1 MKCVILYD
9 KLVIVIFDTSNLY
22 KYYLY
27 YIIYIYFKVFKL
39 IIMIQFKNVK
49 FDIDTGEHVK
59 FFEPEH
65 YKTLFDIKLDELI
78 ENITSNEKGERN
90 ILLPTKHI
98 PPSYSII
105 EQTGEYKDD
114 NRELKDTFTDFV
126 NDVILN
132 DENSLFNFL
141 YIITVLFQ
149 DAISVYKTKKG
160 LKENDIFFIL
170 KGGNVLR
177 FVAKNFLFDISGGT
191 SDILLDYYGKFFK
204 RSDADF
210 SIIINPKLDNYENI
224 FDDLSLLSYNLLKY
238 IQSIFDINKTRFF
251 EWYKYDNIQKKHL
264 LNELYKEI
272 NDLDL
277 SKNDTWTNRQIT
289 GLAFENTSTNTNLS
303 YINPPDIAVRF
314 KDRFDLNTD
323 TLLWP
328 IDNTNDEIYVSYNEA
343 LSFMKDR
350 LIKFNLIR
358 AKYGFSVHYYDKV
371 KQQNDVIS
379 VGGELIDVSI
389 GHRDDE
395 FVAKFYNSVD
405 KYISLFELSISNTR
419 LFKFRSYS
427 LVYLFKDLYR
437 ILFLDVEYPWRD
449 RKYVKRLNRLFYVGY
464 IDLFAQFPDNKKRL
478 NYLNLLLKIILA
490 IEKTLVYE
498 NTTRTTSSK
507 VRDSIQ
513 SLKNKTDNSPVIL
526 DLFLDKT
533 LDLLLYDKDSSSTI
547 DKNTPYDSRE
557 THAPYNVD
565 KTSQSVKNQKQDLDL
580 ISKSYSKSYSKNTPS
595 LKHIESTSSIDD
607 ISPDIINISDKSLFE
622 HKMDYIEACKENM
635 EILLLSFKNID
646 MYCYKYAF
654 KEDFLY
660 ENVL

>member
-1 MKCVILYD
+1 M
-9 KLVIVIFDTSNLY
+9 
-22 KYYLY
+22 
-27 YIIYIYFKVFKL
+27 
-39 IIMIQFKNVK
+39 QFKNVK
-49 FDIDTGEHVK
+49 FDIDSGEHVK
-59 FFEPEH
+59 FFEPDN
-65 YKTLFDIKLDELI
+65 YKNLFDIKLDELI
-78 ENITSNEKGERN
+78 DNITANEKGERK
-90 ILLPTKHI
+90 ILLPTKNI
-98 PPSYSII
+98 PPSHSSI
-105 EQTGEYKDD
+105 EHTSEYKDD
-114 NRELKDTFTDFV
+114 NIGLKDTFTDFV

-149 DAISVYKTKKG
+149 DAISVYKIKKR

-191 SDILLDYYGKFFK
+191 SDILLDYYSKFFK

-224 FDDLSLLSYNLLKY
+224 FDDISLLSYNLLKY

-251 EWYKYDNIQKKHL
+251 EWYKYDDIQKTHL
-264 LNELYKEI
+264 LNGLYKEI
-272 NDLDL
+272 NELDL
-277 SKNDTWTNRQIT
+277 SKNDTWKNRQIT

-314 KDRFDLNTD
+314 KERFNLNTD

-371 KQQNDVIS
+371 EQKNDVIS
-379 VGGELIDVSI
+379 IGGELIDVSV

-395 FVAKFYNSVD
+395 YVSKFYNSVE
-405 KYISLFELSISNTR
+405 KYISLFELSISDTR
-419 LFKFRSYS
+419 FFKFRSYS
-427 LVYLFKDLYR
+427 LIYLFKDLYR
-437 ILFLDVEYPWRD
+437 MLFIDAKYPWQD

-464 IDLFAQFPDNKKRL
+464 IDLFTQFPDNKKRL
-478 NYLNLLLKIILA
+478 NYLNLLLEIILA
-490 IEKTLVYE
+490 VEKTLVDE
-498 NTTRTTSSK
+498 NTTNTENSM

-513 SLKNKTDNSPVIL
+513 GLKNKIENSSLIL

-533 LDLLLYDKDSSSTI
+533 LDLLLYEKDSSSTI
-547 DKNTPYDSRE
+547 DITTTYDSRE
-557 THAPYNVD
+557 EYAPYNIE
-565 KTSQSVKNQKQDLDL
+565 KTSQSVKNLKQDLDL
-580 ISKSYSKSYSKNTPS
+580 ISKSYSKNTSTSKN
-595 LKHIESTSSIDD
+595 IESTSSIEDT
-607 ISPDIINISDKSLFE
+607 SSDIINTSDKSVYE

-654 KEDFLY
+654 KEDSLY

>member
-1 MKCVILYD
+1 M
-9 KLVIVIFDTSNLY
+9 
-22 KYYLY
+22 
-27 YIIYIYFKVFKL
+27 
-39 IIMIQFKNVK
+39 QFKNIK
-49 FDIDTGEHVK
+49 FDIDSGEHVK
-59 FFEPEH
+59 FFEPDH
-65 YKTLFDIKLDELI
+65 YKNLFDIKLDELI
-78 ENITSNEKGERN
+78 DNITSNEKGERK
-90 ILLPTKHI
+90 IPLPTKNI
-98 PPSYSII
+98 PPSHSSI
-105 EQTGEYKDD
+105 EQTSEYKDD
-114 NRELKDTFTDFV
+114 NRGLKDTFTDFV

-132 DENSLFNFL
+132 NENSLFNFL

-149 DAISVYKTKKG
+149 DAISVYKIKKG

-191 SDILLDYYGKFFK
+191 SDILLNYYSKFFK

-224 FDDLSLLSYNLLKY
+224 FDDISLLSYNLLKY

-251 EWYKYDNIQKKHL
+251 EWYKYDDIQKTHL

-272 NDLDL
+272 NELDL
-277 SKNDTWTNRQIT
+277 SKNDTWKNRQIT

-303 YINPPDIAVRF
+303 YINPPDVAVRF
-314 KDRFDLNTD
+314 KDRFNLNTD
-323 TLLWP
+323 TLLWA

-371 KQQNDVIS
+371 KQKNDVIS
-379 VGGELIDVSI
+379 IGGELIDVSV

-395 FVAKFYNSVD
+395 YVSKFYNSVE
-405 KYISLFELSISNTR
+405 KYISLFELSISDTR
-419 LFKFRSYS
+419 FFKFRSYS
-427 LVYLFKDLYR
+427 LIYLFKDLYR
-437 ILFLDVEYPWRD
+437 MLFIDAKYPWQD

-464 IDLFAQFPDNKKRL
+464 IDLFTQFPDNKKRL
-478 NYLNLLLKIILA
+478 NYLNLLLEIILA
-490 IEKTLVYE
+490 VEKTLVDE
-498 NTTRTTSSK
+498 NTTNTTNSV

-513 SLKNKTDNSPVIL
+513 SLKNKIENSSLIL

-533 LDLLLYDKDSSSTI
+533 LDLLLYEKDSSSTI
-547 DKNTPYDSRE
+547 DSTTKYDSRE
-557 THAPYNVD
+557 EYAPYNVE
-565 KTSQSVKNQKQDLDL
+565 KTSQSVQNLKQDLDL
-580 ISKSYSKSYSKNTPS
+580 ISKSYSKNTFAS
-595 LKHIESTSSIDD
+595 KHIELTSSIDD
-607 ISPDIINISDKSLFE
+607 ASSDIINTSGKSVYE

-654 KEDFLY
+654 KEDSLY
-660 ENVL
+660 EKFL